1 MTESVLVMMP
11 RPLFLCLVCF
21 LCIESKYQ
29 KLRGVYDNN
38 LPINT
43 PTARFFKKTFSRLDE
58 GDVKSLAIVMKD
70 AYASLCE
77 TLNGCDYAKA
87 ELWDLFELR
96 FNELDINT
104 NKMRKLGFLLQRLIA

>member
-1 MTESVLVMMP
+1 
-11 RPLFLCLVCF
+11 
-21 LCIESKYQ
+21 
-29 KLRGVYDNN
+29 
-38 LPINT
+38 
-43 PTARFFKKTFSRLDE
+43 
-58 GDVKSLAIVMKD
+58 MKD

-104 NKMRKLGFLLQRLIA
+104 SKMRKLGFLLQRLIA